1 MHASGFADTFGAV
14 TELVLTAK
22 AFADPTRVRILT
34 LLRAGELCVCELGDA
49 LRLTQSTL
57 STHLRVI
64 REAGL
69 VRTRREG
76 KWIYYSLDP
85 ARRKLV
91 TSLQSFFR
99 RSLAEDPVLGRDGRL
114 LGMRLR
120 QRRDGT
126 CCVGTRRVSDRSSR

>member
-1 MHASGFADTFGAV
+1 LHTSGYADTFGAV

-57 STHLRVI
+57 STHLRVV
-64 REAGL
+64 RGAEL

-85 ARRKLV
+85 EKVALV
-91 TSLQSFFR
+91 DALHGFFR
-99 RSLAEDPVLGRDGRL
+99 RSLAQDPVLGRDGRRL
-114 LGMRLR
+114 EARLG
-120 QRRDGT
+120 QRRDGA
-126 CCVGTRRVSDRSSR
+126 CCVGTRGTSDRSSR